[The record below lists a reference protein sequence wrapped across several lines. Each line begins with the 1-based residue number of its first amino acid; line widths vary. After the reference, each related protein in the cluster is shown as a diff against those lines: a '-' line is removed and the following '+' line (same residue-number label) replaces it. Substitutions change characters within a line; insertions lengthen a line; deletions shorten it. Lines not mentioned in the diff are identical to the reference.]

1 VFKNVER
8 IGRIKI
14 AGNPTKSEPAALLG
28 GDSKVLHGRRR
39 QRKDEPE
46 QQQKRHLPEREHS
59 DGFQYGHGC
68 VTFLTRARVCLGSS
82 FSSAVRTVR
91 SRHKKAPDDAGAF
104 ELLDFSRDQYFATT
118 GPPQLKR

>member
-1 VFKNVER
+1 MATCFMIVPLAVGRQAFER
-8 IGRIKI
+8 RTRTTAK
-14 AGNPTKSEPAALLG
+14 A
-28 GDSKVLHGRRR
+28 
-39 QRKDEPE
+39 
-46 QQQKRHLPEREHS
+46 HLPEREHS

-104 ELLDFSRDQYFATT
+104 ELLGFSRVQYFATT
-118 GPPQLKR
+118 GPPQ